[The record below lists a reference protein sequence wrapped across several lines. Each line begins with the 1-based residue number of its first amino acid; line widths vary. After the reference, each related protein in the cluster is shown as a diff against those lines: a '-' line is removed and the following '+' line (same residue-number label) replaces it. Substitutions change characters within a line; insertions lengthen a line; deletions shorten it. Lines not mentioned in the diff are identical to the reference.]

1 MFQQTNIV
9 AFFCWCLAFL
19 HIHVC
24 TFFGGWCMR
33 EQVQEQCLG
42 MKVKLWGSCGAWGY
56 GATVAQQPV
65 QNMTKSKRGKW
76 WSLILGKAA
85 SYIALWNSSHHMDL
99 HITTCI
105 RPWEGAKPA
114 PWYSVPETCKT
125 QPDRCIFPC
134 TQYVICL
141 HSPPSYHWIPV
152 ADLWRPAFMGQ
163 HHKVLTVTKGLW
175 PLYSSYPMTP
185 RPSYQYLIY
194 WYSAL
199 YILS

>member
-1 MFQQTNIV
+1 MGSWCSWAWTKVKLWGSIGVESIGGLGKCFSKQILMH
-9 AFFCWCLAFL
+9 FCWCLAFL

-85 SYIALWNSSHHMDL
+85 SYIALWNSSHHI
-99 HITTCI
+99 HINYIYQTL
-105 RPWEGAKPA
+105 RGGKA
-114 PWYSVPETCKT
+114 
-125 QPDRCIFPC
+125 
-134 TQYVICL
+134 
-141 HSPPSYHWIPV
+141 SP
-152 ADLWRPAFMGQ
+152 
-163 HHKVLTVTKGLW
+163 
-175 PLYSSYPMTP
+175 
-185 RPSYQYLIY
+185 LILRSRDMQD
-194 WYSAL
+194 SARSL
-199 YILS
+199 YISFR

>member
-1 MFQQTNIV
+1 MFQQTNID
-9 AFFCWCLAFL
+9 AFL
-19 HIHVC
+19 LVLSVSAL
-24 TFFGGWCMR
+24 TRVYLFGGWCMR

-99 HITTCI
+99 YLTTCI

-114 PWYSVPETCKT
+114 PWYSVLETCKT
-125 QPDRCIFPC
+125 QPDRCIFPSGRSLERPMVYFLAHNMWFAFILHLP
-134 TQYVICL
+134 TTGFQLLICGVW
-141 HSPPSYHWIPV
+141 HSWGNIIKS
-152 ADLWRPAFMGQ
+152 
-163 HHKVLTVTKGLW
+163 
-175 PLYSSYPMTP
+175 
-185 RPSYQYLIY
+185 
-194 WYSAL
+194 
-199 YILS
+199 